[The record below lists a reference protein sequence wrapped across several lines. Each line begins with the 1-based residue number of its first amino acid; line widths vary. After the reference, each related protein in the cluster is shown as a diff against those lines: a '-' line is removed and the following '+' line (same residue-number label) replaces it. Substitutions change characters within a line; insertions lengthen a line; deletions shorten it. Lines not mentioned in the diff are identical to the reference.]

1 MIKLLTLKNVSP
13 YAEDALFKICLNLDK
28 LGITEDTGYENYDEL
43 LEGAKK
49 ALAEGAHVIVAA
61 ETANYNQLKDTFIS
75 ELSISSETSDELL
88 KFSTEK
94 AGDKLTGTELNA
106 NALLPEDGVCF
117 RTNDGLYCGFT
128 CAALSGTLTFMPLD
142 FMRIDTVLTAF
153 CSYMETGKVAKAEKA
168 EKESSD
174 SEFDFTKSVAKLV
187 NTLAEEERRVAL
199 VTGEATMWIYKLYSE
214 IPSLTDVASFVEI
227 LDESTE
233 NEDEEAT
240 SQSESVKLVGKAR
253 DAMLNS
259 GADLGAAISE
269 IYSVEGDNGETLYFT
284 YVAVVDKGIAK
295 AKKLSTT
302 NPDDLQLL
310 LPHAVSLLCDTVS
323 QRATLLA
330 NSSEEESSDD
340 SEDEKPAE
348 KPKMPKNMVI
358 FAAVV
363 LAIAIIIPVALF
375 INLMKDDEPT
385 TTMPPL
391 GTIPTPSISQTAPTS
406 SSTTDPFAASSTT
419 LPTQQGG
426 VTQSTAADISA
437 PETTMPL
444 TPSTKGLYT
453 FYVFGY
459 GHGVGMSQV
468 GANYLAQQGWT
479 AAEILAHYYYEPN
492 AKIVTGEKY
501 PEKITYNGSLYDTRE
516 YLASALESE
525 MGSSFSYEALKAQ
538 AIALYTFAKYN
549 NYNLSEDAHAY
560 GKTPSELCYRVV
572 DEVINTGYYIA
583 YGNDVAVTPF
593 HAMSAGVTTSYYN
606 VWGKGIGATVP
617 YLAGGRQSY
626 GDYLD
631 SNYKSV
637 FTITSDDLK
646 AIVKEKLNVELTG
659 DPATWLSIV
668 THDKAVREDIG
679 YVSSINVG
687 GTIITGNEFRI
698 KVLEGKIR
706 SHCFAMVYTPQS

>member
-1 MIKLLTLKNVSP
+1 M
-13 YAEDALFKICLNLDK
+13 
-28 LGITEDTGYENYDEL
+28 
-43 LEGAKK
+43 
-49 ALAEGAHVIVAA
+49 
-61 ETANYNQLKDTFIS
+61 
-75 ELSISSETSDELL
+75 
-88 KFSTEK
+88 
-94 AGDKLTGTELNA
+94 
-106 NALLPEDGVCF
+106 
-117 RTNDGLYCGFT
+117 
-128 CAALSGTLTFMPLD
+128 
-142 FMRIDTVLTAF
+142 
-153 CSYMETGKVAKAEKA
+153 
-168 EKESSD
+168 
-174 SEFDFTKSVAKLV
+174 
-187 NTLAEEERRVAL
+187 
-199 VTGEATMWIYKLYSE
+199 
-214 IPSLTDVASFVEI
+214 ASFVEI
-227 LDESTE
+227 LDENTE
-233 NEDEEAT
+233 EEEEAT
-240 SQSESVKLVGKAR
+240 SQGESVKLVGKAR

-259 GADLGAAISE
+259 GADFGAAISE
-269 IYSVEGDNGETLYFT
+269 IYSVEDDNGETLYFT
-284 YVAVVDKGIAK
+284 YVAVVDKGVAK
-295 AKKLSTT
+295 AKKLSTS
-302 NPDDLQLL
+302 NPEDLDLL
-310 LPHAVSLLCDTVS
+310 LPHAVSLLCDTVC
-323 QRATLLA
+323 QRALLLTA
-330 NSSEEESSDD
+330 PSVVDD
-340 SEDEKPAE
+340 SEDEDE
-348 KPKMPKNMVI
+348 KASGKQKLPKNMVI

-375 INLMKDDEPT
+375 INLMNDDAPT
-385 TTMPPL
+385 TTLPTI
-391 GTIPTPSISQTAPTS
+391 GTQPSPSISQTAPTDN
-406 SSTTDPFAASSTT
+406 TTDPFAASSTT

-426 VTQSTAADISA
+426 VTQSTAVDISA
-437 PETTMPL
+437 PETTVPL

-501 PEKITYNGSLYDTRE
+501 PEKITYNGALYDTRE

-549 NYNLSEDAHAY
+549 NYNLSEDAHSY

-572 DEVINTGYYIA
+572 DDVMNTGYYIA

-606 VWGKGIGATVP
+606 VWGKGIGANVP

-646 AIVKEKLNVELTG
+646 AIVKEKLSVDLTG

-706 SHCFAMVYTPQS
+706 SHCFTIVYTPQS